1 MKTFAIRAGTV
12 AGAYLAS
19 GLTVMLMVVALRQT
33 LPPPTLRE
41 LLGFYFIAALASGL
55 DPGTA
60 KALFVGESREAGLWM
75 VLGASALKALV
86 VAPVLGLVW
95 RFAAPG
101 LSLAILLT
109 TPLVVIAGFW
119 ATDVRVLLDLR
130 GRHATAVWLKQGSL
144 AAGFVLAAILV
155 GYGIPMLWAVL
166 ISSVARICLPVL
178 AGWTDR
184 LPSTTARSAI
194 GLLSNTPWIA
204 FAGVSVLG
212 AAGGS
217 IDRVVALRWL
227 PAASY
232 SGYYLLYELFSR
244 FWLLP
249 YLITP
254 ILFARIAAGQGGGVF
269 AAWSWRFTWFAGSA
283 FVVGVSGV
291 ALVAPGLLHRFLGVN
306 FGLPTVAFA
315 GAIAIGALT
324 QLRVA
329 ELQAAGGARHAL
341 LATLAGTLVAVVAF
355 GFGVRQMGVDG
366 LLWAWLLKSAVEFTI
381 AMVGGLRDHLH

>member
-1 MKTFAIRAGTV
+1 MKIFAIRAGTV
-12 AGAYLAS
+12 AGAYLAT
-19 GLTVMLMVVALRQT
+19 GLTVMIMVVLLRQT
-33 LPPPTLRE
+33 LPAAALRE
-41 LLGFYFIAALASGL
+41 LLGFYFIAALAAGL

-60 KALFVGESREAGLWM
+60 KALFVGRSREAGLWA

-109 TPLVVIAGFW
+109 TPLIVVAGFW

-144 AAGFVLAAILV
+144 AAGFLVAAILV
-155 GYGIPMLWAVL
+155 GTGVPLLWAVL
-166 ISSVARICLPVL
+166 TSSLPRLCLPVL
-178 AGWTDR
+178 AGWTDQA
-184 LPSTTARSAI
+184 PASGTRSAI
-194 GLLSNTPWIA
+194 ALLSKTPWLA
-204 FAGVSVLG
+204 FAGISVLG

-217 IDRVVALRWL
+217 IDRIVALRWL
-227 PAASY
+227 PTAGY

-269 AAWSWRFTWFAGSA
+269 AAWSWRGTWIAGFA
-283 FVVGVSGV
+283 FVIGVAGV
-291 ALVAPGLLHRFLGVN
+291 ALGAPGLLHGFLGVN
-306 FGLPTVAFA
+306 FGLPTVALA
-315 GAIAIGALT
+315 GAIAINALT

-329 ELQAAGGARHAL
+329 ELQAAGGARQAL

-366 LLWAWLLKSAVEFTI
+366 LLWAWLLKSALEFSV
-381 AMVGGLRDHLH
+381 AMVGGRRDHLH

>member
-1 MKTFAIRAGTV
+1 M
-12 AGAYLAS
+12 AGAYLAT
-19 GLTVMLMVVALRQT
+19 GLTVMLIVVLLRQT
-33 LPPPTLRE
+33 LPPATLRE

-55 DPGTA
+55 EPGTA
-60 KALFVGESREAGLWM
+60 KALFIGESRDAGLSA

-86 VAPVLGLVW
+86 VSPVLGLVW

-101 LSLAILLT
+101 LSLATLLT
-109 TPLVVIAGFW
+109 TPLIVIAGFW

-130 GRHATAVWLKQGSL
+130 GRHARAVWLKQGSL

-155 GYGIPMLWAVL
+155 GAGVPLLWAVL
-166 ISSVARICLPVL
+166 ISTLGRLCLPVL
-178 AGWTDR
+178 AGWTGQA
-184 LPSTTARSAI
+184 STSATRSPVA
-194 GLLSNTPWIA
+194 LLSNTPWIA

-227 PAASY
+227 PAADY

-254 ILFARIAAGQGGGVF
+254 ILFARIAAGLGGGLF
-269 AAWSWRFTWFAGSA
+269 ADWSWRFTWLAGLA
-283 FVVGVSGV
+283 FVVGVAGV
-291 ALVAPGLLHRFLGVN
+291 AVCAPGLPHGFLGQN
-306 FGLPTVAFA
+306 FGPPTVAFA
-315 GAIAIGALT
+315 GAIAISALT

-329 ELQAAGGARHAL
+329 TLQAGGQARHAL
-341 LATLAGTLVAVVAF
+341 LATVAGALVAVVAF
-355 GFGVRQMGVDG
+355 GFGVRQGGVDG
-366 LLWAWLLKSAVEFTI
+366 LLWAWLLKSTVEFSV
-381 AMVGGLRDHLH
+381 AMVGGRSDHPH